1 MKDVTIRVME
11 ESDYEKVHELW
22 MQIKKFGIRSID
34 DSREG
39 VERFLRRN
47 PGNSVVAEKDGE
59 IVGTILCG
67 HDGRRAGFYHV
78 CVKEEYRKQGIGKA
92 MVSFAME
99 ILRKEKVNKISLVA
113 FKDNELGN
121 NFWNKEGWERRE
133 DLNMYDFALNKENIT
148 RFNS

>member
-113 FKDNELGN
+113 FMDNELGN

-133 DLNMYDFALNKENIT
+133 DLNMYDFVLNKENIT

>member
-1 MKDVTIRVME
+1 MSEVKIRVME
-11 ESDYEKVHELW
+11 EEDYDKVHALW

-39 VERFLRRN
+39 VVRFLRRN

-59 IVGTILCG
+59 IIGTILCG

-78 CVKEEYRKQGIGKA
+78 CVKEEYRNRGIGKS

-113 FKDNELGN
+113 FKDNEVGN
-121 NFWNKEGWERRE
+121 HFWNREGWERRE
-133 DLNMYDFALNKENIT
+133 DLNMYDFVLNKENIT
-148 RFNS
+148 RFNA